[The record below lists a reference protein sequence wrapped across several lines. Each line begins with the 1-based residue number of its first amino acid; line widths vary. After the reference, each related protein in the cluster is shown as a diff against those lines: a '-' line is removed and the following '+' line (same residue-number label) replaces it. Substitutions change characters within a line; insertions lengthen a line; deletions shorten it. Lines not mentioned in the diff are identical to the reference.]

1 MTETEKLLA
10 QWDEINK
17 TRQDKIDAIDAK
29 IRETNNRIIETLE
42 F

>member
-17 TRQDKIDAIDAK
+17 AIQDKINAIDAK

>member
-29 IRETNNRIIETLE
+29 IKEINDQIIETLT